1 MRKIFQLVWRY
12 NNMPLYRY
20 VKSAPVISRRNHGSR
35 TLSFLFIILG
45 AGVLIW
51 TFWPIVSF
59 SMMSGDL
66 FAATVM
72 PIQDGAFLSPV
83 AYAAPN
89 TVSPGSDLSNPNVW
103 FPTSPQ
109 KKVVTPVNT
118 YILSIPKLKIQ
129 NAEVMV
135 AGDDLSVS
143 LVHYG
148 GTALPGEYGNTVIFG
163 HSTLPQFYN
172 PKNYKTIFSLLP
184 SLKTGDEINIAYD
197 GISYKYTVYDLAVT
211 GPSDLSALE
220 QRFDDSYLTL
230 VTCVPPGTYWQR
242 LHVFAKL
249 NRPSS

>member
-1 MRKIFQLVWRY
+1 M
-12 NNMPLYRY
+12 
-20 VKSAPVISRRNHGSR
+20 
-35 TLSFLFIILG
+35 LSFLFIAVG

-59 SMMSGDL
+59 SMISGDL
-66 FAATVM
+66 FAQIVT
-72 PIQDGAFLSPV
+72 PIQDST

-89 TVSPGSDLSNPNVW
+89 ASSGTELINPNAW

-118 YILSIPKLKIQ
+118 YTISIPKLKIQ
-129 NAEVMV
+129 DAAVTV
-135 AGDDLSVS
+135 AGDDLATS

-163 HSTLPQFYN
+163 HSTLPQFYS
-172 PKNYKTIFSLLP
+172 PKNYKTIFSFLP
-184 SLKTGDEINIAYD
+184 SLKVGDEIDIAYD

-211 GPSDLSALE
+211 DPSDLSALE

-242 LHVFAKL
+242 LHVFARL
-249 NRPSS
+249 DRPSI

>member
-1 MRKIFQLVWRY
+1 
-12 NNMPLYRY
+12 MPLYRY
-20 VKSAPVISRRNHGSR
+20 VKSVPIMPRSRRGSR
-35 TLSFLFIILG
+35 VLSFLFIALGGGIL
-45 AGVLIW
+45 LW

-59 SMMSGDL
+59 SVMSGDL
-66 FAATVM
+66 FAQTVT
-72 PIQDGAFLSPV
+72 PIQEAGTNLSPV
-83 AYAAPN
+83 AYAAANAAPEGSSLTNPN
-89 TVSPGSDLSNPNVW
+89 TW

-118 YILSIPKLKIQ
+118 YSLTIPKLKIQ
-129 NAEVMV
+129 DALVTV
-135 AGDDLSVS
+135 AGDDLGVS

-148 GTALPGEYGNTVIFG
+148 GTAIPGEYGNTVIFG

-184 SLKTGDEINIAYD
+184 SLKTGDDIDITYD
-197 GISYKYTVYDLAVT
+197 GITYSYIVYDLAVT
-211 GPSDLSALE
+211 DPSDLSALE

-249 NRPSS
+249 RRPSP